1 MSKSTRLIL
10 LFAIIKF
17 LIPYL
22 FIHPMY
28 ELHRDEYLYLS
39 ESDHLAWGYIEA
51 PPLLSLLGY
60 ISGLFG
66 NAIGLVRFWP
76 ALFGAM
82 NIYLVGR
89 FVQKLGGG
97 VYACLLACL
106 GFLMAGYL
114 RMHILFQPN
123 FLELF
128 FWTLS
133 SYIIVRLIQTDKKKY
148 LYLLGLSFAFSILSK
163 YSAAFYILSTIA
175 AFLLTPLRK
184 WFASKHLYY
193 ALLLCLIIILPN
205 IIWQISYNFPVA
217 THMRL
222 LRESQLVKL
231 SREQFLIDQLIMT
244 MPSFFVWI
252 AGIIYIIKNKEGR
265 KYFALIIIYT
275 GIFVFL
281 LVFQGKSYYTM
292 GIYPALYALG
302 GYYLEKI
309 TKRVAVINK
318 MKRFVMPAIIVLLAI
333 PMIPVALPFST
344 PEKMAPVYKSLQLDH
359 TGLLNW
365 EDTIVHPIPQD
376 FADMLGWRQLTRKV
390 TDVYTKLPDSVKSST
405 IIFTDNYGEAS
416 AINYFRDKKVLPEA
430 FSDDATF
437 LFWLPDTAILRHVL
451 LVDFKPRP
459 TDDWV
464 FGHFKSVQLM
474 DSMTQHYAREEGV
487 KIYYY
492 SNADDSL
499 KYTAEHAIRQE
510 KASFNIR

>member
-1 MSKSTRLIL
+1 MSKTTRLIL
-10 LFAIIKF
+10 LFALIKL

-60 ISGLFG
+60 ISGLLG
-66 NAIGLVRFWP
+66 KSIAVVRFWS
-76 ALFGAM
+76 AFFGAL
-82 NIYLVGR
+82 NIYLIGR
-89 FVQKLGGG
+89 LVQKLGGG
-97 VYACLLACL
+97 MYACLLTCL
-106 GFLMAGYL
+106 GFLFAGYL
-114 RMHILFQPN
+114 RMNILFQPN

-128 FWTLS
+128 FWTLN
-133 SYIIVRLIQTDKKKY
+133 SYLVVRLIQTDNKKY

-175 AFLLTPLRK
+175 AFVLTPLRK
-184 WFASKHLYY
+184 WFVSKHLYY
-193 ALLLCLIIILPN
+193 ALAICLVIIVPN

-217 THMRL
+217 THMKL
-222 LRESQLVKL
+222 LTEQQLIYL
-231 SREQFLIDQLIMT
+231 SRSQFLVDQFIMT
-244 MPSFFVWI
+244 MPSFFIWI
-252 AGIIYIIKNKEGR
+252 AGVIYLTVNKDGR
-265 KYFALIIIYT
+265 KYFALIIIYA
-275 GIFVFL
+275 GIFTFL
-281 LVFQGKSYYTM
+281 LIFKGKSYYTM
-292 GIYPALYALG
+292 GIYPPLYAFG
-302 GYYLEKI
+302 GYYLEKL
-309 TKRVAVINK
+309 TKRLTVTNK
-318 MKRFVMPAIIVLLAI
+318 IKRFVMPSIVVLLAI

-344 PEKMAPVYKSLQLDH
+344 PEKMAPVYKSLQLDQL
-359 TGLLNW
+359 GLLHW
-365 EDTIVHPIPQD
+365 EDTINHPIPQD
-376 FADMLGWRQLTRKV
+376 FADMLGWRQLTQKV

-416 AINYFRDKKVLPEA
+416 AINFFRNKKLLPEA

-437 LFWLPDTAILRHVL
+437 LFWLPDTAIKKHVL
-451 LVDFKPRP
+451 LVDFRPRA

-499 KYTAEHAIRQE
+499 KSAAENAIRQE